1 MEFIITS
8 TFMKINNENCMIF
21 SPSHKQIIQKTLFLN
36 SSYILKIGNYI
47 EDTIFKLQI
56 LIQKLGYEMGSVR
69 HLTLH

>member
-8 TFMKINNENCMIF
+8 TFMKINTENCMVF

-47 EDTIFKLQI
+47 EDTIFKL
-56 LIQKLGYEMGSVR
+56 
-69 HLTLH
+69 